1 MFYFRGAQYDDI
13 SFTEMLIDDI
23 VNDFSIDISRI
34 HTTGISLGALM
45 AVYAAIQLPD
55 RIASVAG
62 VASHMTDLMMENMTL
77 NRAVSALFIQGTA
90 DGIFLFNGLDG
101 QYPSAPEAVSFWAAQ
116 NNCSADSLVTEI
128 ADYDDSDNTTV
139 TLIRYSSC
147 DDKSEVVFYRVNNG
161 GHRWP
166 GSGYTNLLELLGYNN
181 LDINASSVILNFFK
195 RNPHSSPVMELN
207 DQGSNEIIK
216 DIDLKQNYPNP
227 FNPVTMIRYHLS
239 INSDVTLDVF
249 DTTGKK
255 IKKLIMGLQNA
266 GSYNVLFD
274 GSGLPSGVYFYRLT
288 TSSGFSKTG
297 KMLLVK

>member
-1 MFYFRGAQYDDI
+1 
-13 SFTEMLIDDI
+13 
-23 VNDFSIDISRI
+23 
-34 HTTGISLGALM
+34 
-45 AVYAAIQLPD
+45 
-55 RIASVAG
+55 
-62 VASHMTDLMMENMTL
+62 
-77 NRAVSALFIQGTA
+77 
-90 DGIFLFNGLDG
+90 
-101 QYPSAPEAVSFWAAQ
+101 
-116 NNCSADSLVTEI
+116 
-128 ADYDDSDNTTV
+128 
-139 TLIRYSSC
+139 
-147 DDKSEVVFYRVNNG
+147 
-161 GHRWP
+161 
-166 GSGYTNLLELLGYNN
+166 
-181 LDINASSVILNFFK
+181 
-195 RNPHSSPVMELN
+195 MELN

-216 DIDLKQNYPNP
+216 DTDLKQNYPNP